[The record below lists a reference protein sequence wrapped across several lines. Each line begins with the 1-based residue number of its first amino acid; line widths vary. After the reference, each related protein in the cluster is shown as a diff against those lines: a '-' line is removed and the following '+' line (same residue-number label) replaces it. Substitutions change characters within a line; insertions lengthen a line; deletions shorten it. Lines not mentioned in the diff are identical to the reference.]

1 MTFKTKYGNY
11 ENCSFRASRYSDNG
25 NLALIVESPEEGTI
39 MTVSVNPGLKLGDD
53 VLAVKN
59 YSENE
64 GIDDTLRELGIIH
77 GEPVSVI
84 PSGWVDIPVYKLT
97 EKGRELFK
105 GV

>member
-1 MTFKTKYGNY
+1 MTFNTKYGKY

-25 NLALIVESPEEGTI
+25 NLALVVESPEEGRI
-39 MTVSVNPGLKLGDD
+39 MTISVNPGLKLGDD

-64 GIDDTLRELGIIH
+64 GVDETLKELGIIH
-77 GEPVSVI
+77 DAPVSRI
-84 PSGWVDIPVYKLT
+84 PSGWVEIPVYKLT